1 MADGVGLP
9 SPCYFKETNIA
20 DARAKTTDFFAD
32 LEGQELPA
40 EPDALRAA
48 DGAVAVYHEAMRSFF
63 STFRSL
69 MPLRCA
75 LVCALAWLAP
85 IEQALADAA
94 PPADPADP
102 VAAVDRIFARFQS
115 PDSPGC
121 AVAVSRDGRVILS
134 RAYGQAHL
142 EHGVSNTPDTR
153 FEVGSVSKQFTAAA
167 VVLLAQLGKLSL
179 DEPVRKYI
187 PELPDYGAPL
197 LIRQMIHHTS
207 GLRDW
212 GTIVGV
218 AGWPRGTRVHT
229 HDHVLDVVS
238 RQKSLNHAPGA
249 EFLYSNTNYNLL
261 AILVSRVS
269 GESFAEFTRQRLF
282 VPLGMTHT
290 EWRDDYARVVPGR
303 ATAYEPT
310 ADGYRMEMPFEN
322 VHGNGGLITTVGDLL
337 LWNENFVHARVGGKA
352 FVSELLRPGRLDAGG
367 RKGRE
372 IPYASGLFLGTY
384 HGIPV
389 VGHSGATA
397 GYRAFLARYPAQ
409 RLGLAIACN
418 HADAD
423 PETLSRE
430 VADVF
435 LPSVTAAA
443 PASRVAPVA
452 QSAVTALAGLYRSSR
467 TGEPFRLS
475 AQDGKLQTE
484 SGIEF
489 LARSATEFQN
499 PTGQLRA
506 LFELGAD
513 GRPRALRLRSDFDET
528 IYQPVAEVQ
537 PSAAELAE
545 YGGEYTSDE
554 AEVSYTVLVQDGR
567 LVMRRRPGV
576 VIPLTPTYRDAFVFD
591 SPPNL
596 ALFQRDAS
604 GRVTGLSLGLGRVRD
619 LRFRRE

>member
-1 MADGVGLP
+1 LPTLTFYWQRMGLLP
-9 SPCYFKETNIA
+9 SIM
-20 DARAKTTDFFAD
+20 R
-32 LEGQELPA
+32 
-40 EPDALRAA
+40 
-48 DGAVAVYHEAMRSFF
+48 AMRSFL
-63 STFRSL
+63 SMIRSL
-69 MPLRCA
+69 MLLRGAALCA
-75 LVCALAWLAP
+75 MAWLAP
-85 IEQALADAA
+85 LGLALADAA
-94 PPADPADP
+94 PPADP
-102 VAAVDRIFARFQS
+102 VSAVDRIFARFQA
-115 PDSPGC
+115 PGSPGC
-121 AVAVSRDGRVILS
+121 AVAVSRDGRVLLS

-142 EHGVSNTPDTR
+142 EHGVPNTPDTR

-167 VVLLAQLGKLSL
+167 VVLLAQQGKLSL

-197 LIRQMIHHTS
+197 LIHQMIHHTS

-212 GTIVGV
+212 GTLVGV

-269 GESFAEFTRQRLF
+269 GESFAEFTRKRLF
-282 VPLGMTHT
+282 MPLGMTHT
-290 EWRDDYARVVPGR
+290 EWRDDYTRVVPGR
-303 ATAYEPT
+303 ATAYEAT
-310 ADGYRMEMPFEN
+310 ADGYHMEMPFEN

-372 IPYASGLFLGTY
+372 IPYAAGLFLGTY
-384 HGIPV
+384 NGVPV
-389 VGHSGATA
+389 VGHPGATA
-397 GYRAFLARYPAQ
+397 GYRGFLARYPAQ

-423 PETLSRE
+423 PEALGRE

-435 LPSVTAAA
+435 LAGVAVA
-443 PASRVAPVA
+443 PARASQASPVA
-452 QSAVTALAGLYRSSR
+452 QSVFTALAGLYRSSR

-484 SGIEF
+484 SGIEL

-499 PTGQLRA
+499 STGQLRA

-513 GRPRALRLRSDFDET
+513 GRPRALRLRNDFDET
-528 IYQPVAEVQ
+528 LYQPVAEFQ

-545 YGGEYTSDE
+545 YGGEYTNDE

-576 VIPLTPTYRDAFVFD
+576 VVPLTPAYRDAFVFD
-591 SPPNL
+591 SPPNV
-596 ALFQRDAS
+596 ALFQRDAG
-604 GRVTGLSLGLGRVRD
+604 GRVTGFSLGLGRVRD
-619 LRFRRE
+619 LRFRRQER